1 MELHNRE
8 NNLENEK
15 HKNANE
21 ERFSEQCRKVLEL
34 LKSGVV
40 LTTGKALTEF
50 GIGDLRRRIKDLK
63 DMNGIKNIQWR
74 WHLDKEG
81 KTTRFKEWFIELD
94 KRPTKGAVVKKFE
107 RLIQQDLFGNEIL

>member
-8 NNLENEK
+8 NNLDNEK
-15 HKNANE
+15 HKSANE

-63 DMNGIKNIQWR
+63 DMNGIKDIQWR
-74 WHLDKEG
+74 WHLDKDG
-81 KTTRFKEWFIELD
+81 NTTRFKEWFMEIP
-94 KRPTKGAVVKKFE
+94 KPPTKKEIVEKWNSLV
-107 RLIQQDLFGNEIL
+107 QQDLF